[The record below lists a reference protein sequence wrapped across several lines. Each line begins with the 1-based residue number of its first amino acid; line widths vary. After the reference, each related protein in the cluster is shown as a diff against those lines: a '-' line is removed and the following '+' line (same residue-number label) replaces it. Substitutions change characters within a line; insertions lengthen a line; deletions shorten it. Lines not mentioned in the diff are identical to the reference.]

1 MSKQRIANTI
11 VISSDILSE
20 DSARK
25 RQLIEKENQLKP
37 IWKRKPY
44 SGTVAEPKGS
54 GSEVNKS
61 GLQ

>member
-1 MSKQRIANTI
+1 M
-11 VISSDILSE
+11 
-20 DSARK
+20 
-25 RQLIEKENQLKP
+25 IENENQLKP

-44 SGTVAEPKGS
+44 SGTVAKPKGL